1 MWVRIELPSAEARDL
16 FSGRTFIE
24 GDVPYVRT
32 TERAATR
39 LYNDALPPGSPRRR
53 ILVTPGGDP
62 FRIQFGF
69 RAPDGT
75 WGLDPECLV
84 IFLG

>member
-16 FSGRTFIE
+16 FGGRTFIE

-53 ILVTPGGDP
+53 ILVTLGGDP
-62 FRIQFGF
+62 FRVQFGF
-69 RAPDGT
+69 RGPEGK
-75 WGLDPECLV
+75 WVLDPECLV
-84 IFLG
+84 IYLS